1 MLEKLIKEAEEEIK
15 KEHERLT
22 ASEAELLKMKKA
34 FESDLEV
41 LRDKM
46 KRLQVL
52 KEAHEVVSQTASN
65 PDKE

>member
-52 KEAHEVVSQTASN
+52 KEAHEVVSQTVSN